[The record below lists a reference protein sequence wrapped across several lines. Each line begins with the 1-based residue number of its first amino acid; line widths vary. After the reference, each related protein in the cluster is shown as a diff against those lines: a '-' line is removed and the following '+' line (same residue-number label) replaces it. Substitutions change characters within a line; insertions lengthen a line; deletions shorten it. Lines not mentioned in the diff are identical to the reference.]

1 MGQIDKITIGVAD
14 LFYTPPGE
22 TEEVY
27 LGLTKGGGEFTYE
40 ADWHDINE
48 IDQFGTTIVD
58 SILIG
63 EKASYKTNVVD
74 TSLAAIKRVAPTASD
89 ADGKALTF
97 GQRPGLRMQPL
108 AGRLRIHPVS
118 AGMSDKSRDV
128 IIYKAGSKTN
138 LNLQYKLDAEWVV
151 PCEWSAY
158 PDETRPL
165 GDQLFRI
172 GDESV
177 VLPGPTQRLI
187 NFFLSPSN
195 PNTSTGSTLT
205 FSANAV
211 FGDGTTED
219 VTDECEWSS
228 SKTTVLTVDS
238 NGNAD
243 AIGAGVSVVT
253 AKYGGYTAST
263 TVTVS

>member
-14 LFYTPPGE
+14 LYYTPPGGGV
-22 TEEVY
+22 EVY
-27 LGLTKGGGEFTYE
+27 LGLTKGGGEFNYE

-74 TSLAAIKRVAPTASD
+74 TSLVAIKRVAPTASD
-89 ADGKALTF
+89 ADGQALTF

-118 AGMSDKSRDV
+118 AGFNDKSRDV

-138 LNLQYKLDAEWVV
+138 LNLQYKLDSEWVV
-151 PCEWSAY
+151 PCEWAAY
-158 PDETRPL
+158 PDEERPL

-172 GDESV
+172 GDESA
-177 VLPGPTQRLI
+177 VLPGPTKRLI
-187 NFFLSPSN
+187 NFYLTPSN
-195 PNTSTGSTLT
+195 PTITVAQTQA

-211 FGDGTTED
+211 YEDGTTED
-219 VTDECEWSS
+219 VTDECVWTS
-228 SKTTVLTVDS
+228 SKETVLTIS
-238 NGNAD
+238 NAGSGEG
-243 AIGAGVSVVT
+243 IGAGIATVT
-253 AKYGGYTAST
+253 ATYGGYTTST